1 MSVIEKVK
9 EKLKEYPEARF
20 QIDQDQISI
29 LPTLETG
36 FTATIMYGG
45 NVFFNG
51 WHQQFVEEVDALN
64 CFFKGLSTDYRLKE
78 CRRDDKAY
86 QWTLEYR
93 EDGRWEKH
101 STSFNLNYFF
111 VWKKK
116 SVHYLQN
123 DLIK

>member
-1 MSVIEKVK
+1 MSVIEKIR
-9 EKLKEYPEARF
+9 EKLKKYPEARF
-20 QIDQDQISI
+20 EEGQDYISF
-29 LPTLETG
+29 LPSSENG
-36 FTATIMYGG
+36 FTVTMMDGL

-51 WHQQFVEEVDALN
+51 WHQHFVEEEDALN
-64 CFFKGLSTDYRLKE
+64 CFLKGLSTDYRLKE
-78 CRRDDKAY
+78 CRRDDAAY